1 MVVARGFYKSSYL
14 HCLIRVLVQLH
25 DVYKGT
31 HGPGHT
37 LLRTQSR
44 IRVNSKAWMT
54 GACRS
59 ISTDQEACCSSAL
72 ATRNLGGLD
81 YTTLLSCRLFASLFK
96 FMHAAASY
104 GHTLP
109 KRPGPRIL
117 HYFWRRTP
125 PGSSYSGT
133 SQVSRPYFHVPR
145 SCKYPEAN
153 KARDISPDETI
164 FTIRIVVPW
173 CSHLP
178 RYKPLAFGLA

>member
-1 MVVARGFYKSSYL
+1 MMVVARSFYQSGHL
-14 HCLIRVLVQLH
+14 HYLIRGLVHLY
-25 DVYKGT
+25 DVYNGI

-72 ATRNLGGLD
+72 AIRNLGGLD
-81 YTTLLSCRLFASLFK
+81 LHYPSLLPFFCI
-96 FMHAAASY
+96 
-104 GHTLP
+104 HTLP

-125 PGSSYSGT
+125 PGSSYSET
-133 SQVSRPYFHVPR
+133 SQVSRPYFDVPR
-145 SCKYPEAN
+145 SCKYP
-153 KARDISPDETI
+153 RSQQG
-164 FTIRIVVPW
+164 R
-173 CSHLP
+173 
-178 RYKPLAFGLA
+178 RY